1 METAEPCPYV
11 RAVLK
16 ARTPFIVYA
25 SLAIAAPIVAIALC
39 YGLGKPSMWIARSGA
54 IMSGLSFLAGLK
66 ARDMA
71 DVFNDES
78 FAGNSFGIAR
88 GKYGPQISRF
98 VKLSTALVVIGT
110 LVWGFG
116 DELPIGY
123 SS

>member
-1 METAEPCPYV
+1 MEKIESCPYEK
-11 RAVLK
+11 AVLQS
-16 ARTPFIVYA
+16 RTPFIIYA
-25 SLAIAAPIVAIALC
+25 SLAIAAPIAAIALC
-39 YGLGKPSMWIARSGA
+39 YGLDKPSMWIARSGA

-88 GKYGPQISRF
+88 GKFGPQISRF

-110 LVWGFG
+110 IVWGFG